1 MGLVDRQ
8 RRRLQDEKTS
18 WKLKARRIVGRTALV
33 SIKHSIE
40 MCNVSRSVAKYWK
53 KKTLDPSWKRKSH
66 GGWRRGYTAEQ
77 TRWMVEILKEIVS
90 TRPASPYRY
99 YTTAILRKYGIRVS
113 TSWVKRTFQDIGW
126 TYVPRSLSPEKNNS
140 APDG

>member
-8 RRRLQDEKTS
+8 RRRLQAEKTD

-33 SIKHSIE
+33 SIKHSID
-40 MCNVSRSVAKYWK
+40 MCNVSRNVAKYWK
-53 KKTLDPSWKRKSH
+53 KKTLDPFWKRKSH

-77 TRWMVEILKEIVS
+77 TECMVKVLKEIVS
-90 TRPASPYRY
+90 TRPASPYKY
-99 YTTAILRKYGIRVS
+99 YTTTILRKHGIRVS

-126 TYVPRSLSPEKNNS
+126 TYVPRSTGEDKF
-140 APDG
+140 PDG